1 MDKSQLIDFYKTIT
15 RAGSGADLSSAIW
28 VTLIILFLLLI
39 FVTIAFLLSKIVKNS
54 ENVIW
59 KLVILFIAVCL
70 LLFLL
75 ITCYYLL
82 DAGIFHWNIPAKDK
96 TLLY

>member
-1 MDKSQLIDFYKTIT
+1 MDTSHILEVYNTIT
-15 RAGSGADLSSAIW
+15 RAESGGNFSSAIW
-28 VTLIILFLLLI
+28 VTLIIIFLLLI
-39 FVTIAFLLSKIVKNS
+39 FVSIAFLLSKIVKNS

-70 LLFLL
+70 LFFL
-75 ITCYYLL
+75 IIVCYFLL

-96 TLLY
+96 TLLF